1 VIVGRRR
8 RFAGGPTPFPIQ
20 RKEMQMKTVLRN
32 ALCVMSFAAAATA
45 YAGARFTYPVV
56 INDLNRTAYGALT
69 DARGSAD
76 TRQYI
81 GCWSNNASG
90 GCDAVNA
97 SGLTRSCS
105 TIDPAMLAVIRSMS
119 DESYVAFR
127 WGADGSTCQYIYAQ
141 TTSYSKPA
149 AVAGP

>member
-1 VIVGRRR
+1 VIADRRER
-8 RFAGGPTPFPIQ
+8 IARDPAPCPCPTE
-20 RKEMQMKTVLRN
+20 EMQMKIMSRSALLVL
-32 ALCVMSFAAAATA
+32 SFAAAATA

-56 INDLNRTAYGALT
+56 INDTNRTAYGALT

-105 TIDPAMLAVIRSMS
+105 TTDPAMLAVIRSMS

-127 WGADGSTCQYIYAQ
+127 WGADSSTCLYVYAQ

>member
-1 VIVGRRR
+1 MKAVFKCAL
-8 RFAGGPTPFPIQ
+8 FAGSLA
-20 RKEMQMKTVLRN
+20 V
-32 ALCVMSFAAAATA
+32 AATV

-56 INDLNRTAYGALT
+56 INDTNRTAYGALT

-81 GCWSNNASG
+81 GCWSNGAMG

-127 WGADGSTCQYIYAQ
+127 WSSDGSTCAYIYAQ

>member
-1 VIVGRRR
+1 
-8 RFAGGPTPFPIQ
+8 
-20 RKEMQMKTVLRN
+20 MKTVLRN
-32 ALCVMSFAAAATA
+32 ALCMMSFAVAATA

-56 INDLNRTAYGALT
+56 INDFNRTAYGALT

-81 GCWSNNASG
+81 GCWSNNATG

-127 WGADGSTCQYIYAQ
+127 WGADGSTCLYVYAQ